1 MEELFKLNAHFRRV
15 KLFTALAFICLSS
28 IAICAIFFS
37 YKTTNEFSKRIYVIN
52 KNEHFEA
59 IAGNEQ
65 TNRPVEIIFHVSRF
79 HELFFTI
86 VPDGKEIESSLS
98 KAFYLCDESAK
109 RLYNDLKER
118 GFYNDM
124 IQGNV
129 IQKVSIDSVV
139 INTKEYPYQAVSYL
153 VLTQTRATSESV
165 KSLVTSCILEDVP
178 RSLRSPNGLFMR
190 NFKVIE
196 SKVIHE
202 K

>member
-1 MEELFKLNAHFRRV
+1 MEELFKLNAHFQRV
-15 KLFTALAFICLSS
+15 KLVTIITLLSLAIISLTAL
-28 IAICAIFFS
+28 FFS
-37 YKTTNEFSKRIYVIN
+37 HKSSKEFSKRIYIIN

-59 IAGNEQ
+59 IAGNYQ
-65 TNRPVEIIFHVSRF
+65 TNRPVEINYHVSRF

-86 VPDGKEIESSLS
+86 VPDGIEIESNTT

-109 RLYNDLKER
+109 KLYNDLKER

-129 IQKVSIDSVV
+129 VQKVKIDSVV
-139 INTKEYPYQAVSYL
+139 VNTKEYPYQATCYAL
-153 VLTQTRATSESV
+153 VTQTRATSESE
-165 KSLVTSCILEDVP
+165 KSLTTSCILEDVP

-190 NFKVIE
+190 DFRVIE

>member
-15 KLFTALAFICLSS
+15 KLITIIALVSLTIISITALTL
-28 IAICAIFFS
+28 S
-37 YKTTNEFSKRIYVIN
+37 YKHSKEFSKRIYLIN

-59 IAGNEQ
+59 IAGNIQ
-65 TNRPVEIIFHVSRF
+65 TNRPVEINYHVSRF
-79 HELFFTI
+79 HELFFTV
-86 VPDGKEIESSLS
+86 VPDAQEIEANIG
-98 KAFYLCDESAK
+98 KAFFLCDESAK
-109 RLYNDLKER
+109 KLYDDLKER

-129 IQKVSIDSVV
+129 IQKVKIDSVV
-139 INTKEYPYQAVSYL
+139 VNTKEYPYQATCYSIV
-153 VLTQTRATSESV
+153 TQTRATSQSE
-165 KSLVTSCILEDVP
+165 KSLTTTCILEDVP

-190 NFKVIE
+190 NFRVIE